1 MGKQTVPEYVNMI
14 LDTLLQA
21 GFEAFL
27 VGGCVRDSMLLRP
40 VKDWDVATSATA
52 SDMKSL
58 FAKTVLTG
66 ERFGTVTVVMPEG
79 KAEVTTFRSD
89 GEYKDGRKPETV
101 SFVSDIYTDLA
112 RRDFTMNAIAV
123 SRNGDILDPYNG
135 RDDIKNGL
143 IRCVGSPDERFSEDA
158 LRMLRAVRFSAELGF
173 DIHSDIK
180 KSVKR
185 LAPRAALLSA
195 ERVRDETVRT
205 LLSPS
210 PGRAG
215 DIIQYGLYAGR
226 IRERY
231 DSDCGFSGL
240 SAVRPEI
247 KERLAAF
254 CAILKSRG
262 QIDSVRK
269 FLNDMRHDGKTV
281 SACSKGADLAKEAAA
296 ADRRGLKRILA
307 FSGEEAARCAAAS
320 ALAVYGADKYALLEE
335 IISSGECVKREEL
348 AVGGADLTALGIP
361 EGKRV
366 GAALDALLDFVLEN
380 PGDNT
385 REKLLGFIGKQS
397 F

>member
-231 DSDCGFSGL
+231 DYDCGFSGL

-269 FLNDMRHDGKTV
+269 FLNDMRLDGKTV
-281 SACSKGADLAKEAAA
+281 SACSKGTDLAKEAAA

-335 IISSGECVKREEL
+335 IVSSGECVNREEL